1 MVEIKKHVTSRD
13 TKLDDHAMLY
23 ASHNRRKL
31 VMTSCNVNIAVTD
44 KVNNWNGKI
53 MSLKAQIF
61 DMVNFR
67 IDDSD
72 HYQATFH
79 GFPFPVP
86 KCASQPVQSSPAYPV
101 LRLMMTDETC
111 S

>member
-31 VMTSCNVNIAVTD
+31 VMTSCNVNIAVTE

-72 HYQATFH
+72 HYQGH
-79 GFPFPVP
+79 FPRVSLSSSQVCQP
-86 KCASQPVQSSPAYPV
+86 ASPVQSSLSSASA
-101 LRLMMTDETC
+101 DDD
-111 S
+111 